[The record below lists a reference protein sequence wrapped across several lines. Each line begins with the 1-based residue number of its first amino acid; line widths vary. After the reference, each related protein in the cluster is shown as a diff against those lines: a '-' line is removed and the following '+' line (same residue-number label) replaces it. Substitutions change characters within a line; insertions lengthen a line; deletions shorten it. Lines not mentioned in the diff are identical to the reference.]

1 MIYFF
6 YETNFFFTKKNRLL
20 FIKWILL
27 AIKNEVKN
35 LKNINFIF
43 CNDEYLFKLNQKYLN
58 HNNYTD
64 VITFNYTININIL
77 YGDIFISIDRVIEN
91 AYILSNN
98 FNDELKRVM
107 IHAILHLSG
116 YDDKSK
122 IDRKIMHYKENFYI
136 KLFHIN
142 YK

>member
-6 YETNFFFTKKNRLL
+6 YETNFYITKRDIHL
-20 FIKWILL
+20 FIKWISF
-27 AIKNEVKN
+27 AIKNEGKN
-35 LKNINFIF
+35 LKNINYIF
-43 CNDEYLFKLNQKYLN
+43 CNDEYIYNINKKYLN

-64 VITFNYTININIL
+64 VITFNYNNNNNI

-98 FNDELKRVM
+98 FNYELKIVM

-116 YDDKSK
+116 YNDKSP
-122 IDRKIMHYKENFYI
+122 IDKKIMHNKENFYI
-136 KLFHIN
+136 KLFHKL

>member
-6 YETNFFFTKKNRLL
+6 YETNFYITKRDRHL
-20 FIKWILL
+20 FIKWISF
-27 AIKNEVKN
+27 AIKNEGKN
-35 LKNINFIF
+35 LKNINYIF
-43 CNDEYLFKLNQKYLN
+43 CTDEYIYNINKKYLN

-64 VITFNYTININIL
+64 VITFNYNNNNNI

-98 FNDELKRVM
+98 FNYELKIVM

-116 YDDKSK
+116 YNDKSQ
-122 IDRKIMHYKENFYI
+122 IDKKIMHNKENFYI
-136 KLFHIN
+136 KLFHKL